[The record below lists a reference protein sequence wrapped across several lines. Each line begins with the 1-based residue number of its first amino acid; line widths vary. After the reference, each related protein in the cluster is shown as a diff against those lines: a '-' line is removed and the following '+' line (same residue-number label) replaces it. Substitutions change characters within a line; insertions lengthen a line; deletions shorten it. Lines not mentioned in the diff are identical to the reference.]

1 MLLYPYSVDM
11 ISYIRI
17 YARGTFSY
25 PYSYHIIF
33 TPSVL
38 PLRRNDSVHFHVHT
52 EDILNQC
59 NIEIIR
65 AHILHAY
72 PYQGR
77 SYHYCIGY
85 SADNE
90 SLRLSQ
96 LQNPSCSLCPS
107 SSRPCR
113 MLHVVC
119 CSSTIVTPTTICH
132 CRHGTA
138 PGFSAI
144 LRTRSLWCIFGST

>member
-1 MLLYPYSVDM
+1 M

-77 SYHYCIGY
+77 AYHYCIGY

-113 MLHVVC
+113 MLHVAC
-119 CSSTIVTPTTICH
+119 CSSTIVHTHDHMSLSTRNRSWLFSHTPNQI
-132 CRHGTA
+132 
-138 PGFSAI
+138 
-144 LRTRSLWCIFGST
+144 SLVHFWFDID

>member
-1 MLLYPYSVDM
+1 MVRLAIRTLIISYLRHPYSHSVEM
-11 ISYIRI
+11 IVS
-17 YARGTFSY
+17 
-25 PYSYHIIF
+25 
-33 TPSVL
+33 
-38 PLRRNDSVHFHVHT
+38 NFHVHT

-59 NIEIIR
+59 NIVIIR
-65 AHILHAY
+65 AHAY

-113 MLHVVC
+113 MLHIAC

-132 CRHGTA
+132 CRHKTA